1 MDHEPSDSLETQ
13 NLLERARRGD
23 RQAFERLFAQYRS
36 YLCRVV
42 ELRIDHRLR
51 LRLDPSDVVQDAQ
64 LEAFRRLADYLERRP
79 MPFRLWLH
87 KTVSERLARLRRDHV
102 EAARRSVMREVGL
115 SDESS
120 LSLFQGLL
128 TKGSTPSRLVSRDEL
143 ARRVRQAL
151 AELSE
156 SDQEVLLMRTFDGLS
171 FEEVGYLLGIEAA
184 AARKRYGRALV
195 RLQQF
200 LADGGLTESQV

>member
-1 MDHEPSDSLETQ
+1 MDNEAADSLETH
-13 NLLERARRGD
+13 NLLERARHGD
-23 RQAFERLFAQYRS
+23 RQAFERLFAQYRA
-36 YLCRVV
+36 YLLRVV
-42 ELRIDHRLR
+42 ELRIDPRLR

-87 KTVSERLARLRRDHV
+87 KTVAEGLARLRRDHV
-102 EAARRSVMREVGL
+102 EAARRSVEREVGPA
-115 SDESS
+115 DEAA
-120 LSLFQGLL
+120 LMRL
-128 TKGSTPSRLVSRDEL
+128 TGGSTPSRRVSRDEL

-151 AELSE
+151 ARLSE
-156 SDQEVLLMRTFDGLS
+156 ADQEVLLMRTFDGLS
-171 FEEVGYLLGIEAA
+171 FDEVGCLLGIEPA

-195 RLQQF
+195 RLQQL